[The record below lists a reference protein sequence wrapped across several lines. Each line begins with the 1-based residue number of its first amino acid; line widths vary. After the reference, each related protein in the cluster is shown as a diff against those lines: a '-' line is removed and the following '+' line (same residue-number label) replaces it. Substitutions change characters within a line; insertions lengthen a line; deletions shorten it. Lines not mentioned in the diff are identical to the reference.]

1 MASAT
6 TATTPAVRVQP
17 GTPLRLAD
25 IDPANNEPFTHKKKD
40 EKRLHELHR
49 QLSKFQENLY
59 AEHRQSLLLVFQ
71 AMDTGGK
78 DGTIRVLLTGINPAG
93 VEVSAFKQPS
103 AEELNHDFLW
113 RIHQH
118 TPGRGHI
125 GVFNR
130 SHYEDVLITRVH
142 GLIQPFTWQQ
152 RYQDIVNFEQLL
164 TRNGT
169 RIIKF
174 FLHISKEEQAKRLQA
189 RLDNPD
195 KLWKYDPGDL
205 KERQLWEAYQTA
217 YQEALAA
224 TSTADCPWYVIPAND
239 KRARDLA
246 IAEIVVAALAE
257 MNPQPPAATFD
268 VAAQVIE

>member
-40 EKRLHELHR
+40 EKRLHELHH

-78 DGTIRVLLTGINPAG
+78 DSTIRVLLTGINPAG

-113 RIHQH
+113 RVHQH

-130 SHYEDVLITRVH
+130 SHYEDVLVTRVH

-195 KLWKYDPGDL
+195 KRWKYEPGDL

-224 TSTADCPWYVIPAND
+224 TSTAECPWYVIPAND